1 MPRRSKKIDNGKQ
14 LSLFEALTLAQNT
27 ASAEHPEEGEANI
40 REPLRRAVV
49 AAIKQCSLSRW
60 EIAGKMSHLL
70 GVEVTKFQLD
80 AWTAESKE
88 MHRVPAEYLPA
99 FCMVTRDHGPLR
111 LMAEAAGLFALP
123 GPDAL
128 RAEIQRL
135 DEQER
140 KIKAEKRKRS
150 LFLNELEGKNGN
162 KL

>member
-1 MPRRSKKIDNGKQ
+1 MPRARQKIDNGKQ
-14 LSLFEALTLAQNT
+14 LSLLEALTLAQRDT
-27 ASAEHPEEGEANI
+27 RGEQPEEGEANI

-49 AAIKQCSLSRW
+49 AAIKRCPLSRW

-70 GVEVTKFQLD
+70 GTEITKFQID

-99 FCMVTRDHGPLR
+99 FCMVTGDHGPLQ
-111 LMAEAAGLFALP
+111 LMAETAGLFAIP

-128 RAEIQRL
+128 RVEIQRL

-140 KIKAEKRKRS
+140 KIKDEKRKRS
-150 LFLNELEGKNGN
+150 MFLKEIEGKHGN
-162 KL
+162 NV